1 MLCVWYNGTNSD
13 IRIHHDGGYDEGL
26 VAKDLFS
33 INADR
38 FGGYLL
44 AVYTVG
50 AGVRILVTGI
60 IIDICKHYYIL
71 SNIASVLT
79 FVSTI
84 AFALAFRYANLPT
97 LFLSH
102 FFCGFGSKALIVV
115 LYEIVT
121 QHTYPMDEIFVSAWL
136 TVFVGPVSIFIGEIG
151 RVLFNSF
158 GSLSVLVFQSAF
170 VFACAVM
177 AALISPKASRLTI
190 NEYKM
195 RECEEENNDELLSLL
210 Q

>member
-1 MLCVWYNGTNSD
+1 MSD
-13 IRIHHDGGYDEGL
+13 MMREL

-44 AVYTVG
+44 AVYAVG
-50 AGVRILVTGI
+50 AGVGILVTGK
-60 IIDICKHYYIL
+60 IIDICKYYYIL

-79 FVSTI
+79 FVSTL

-97 LFLSH
+97 LFVSN
-102 FFCGFGSKALIVV
+102 FFCGFGSKALMVV

-121 QHTYPMDEIFVSAWL
+121 QHTYPMDETFVSTWL
-136 TVFVGPVSIFIGEIG
+136 TVFIGPVGIFIGEVG

-158 GSLSVLVFQSAF
+158 GSLSVLVFQPAF

-177 AALISPKASRLTI
+177 TALISPKPSRLAI
-190 NEYKM
+190 NEHKM